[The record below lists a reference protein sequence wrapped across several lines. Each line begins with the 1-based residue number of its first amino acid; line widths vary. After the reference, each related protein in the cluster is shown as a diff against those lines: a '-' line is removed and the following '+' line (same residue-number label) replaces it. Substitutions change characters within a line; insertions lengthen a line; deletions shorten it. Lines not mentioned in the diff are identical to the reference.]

1 MQLHSRPYS
10 QTPSCCSAFLVIVHR
25 DITGVPT
32 SRRTHAQA
40 ESLDIPLATLATH
53 SHIDVCIDGA
63 DEVTFPK
70 FELVKGRGG
79 ALLREKMIA
88 ACADRFVVVV
98 DGSKILPGLGGTGG
112 TLPVEVVKFGWQ
124 HVQRQLLAL
133 ASLKA
138 CGATAMLRR
147 KDGVDAVVAGENDTD
162 GESHAFITDNDNYI
176 LDLRLE
182 RALDDPEATAQE
194 IKGVVGV
201 VEHGFFLNMATE
213 VIVASDDGVDVRTK
227 SC

>member
-1 MQLHSRPYS
+1 M
-10 QTPSCCSAFLVIVHR
+10 
-25 DITGVPT
+25 
-32 SRRTHAQA
+32 
-40 ESLDIPLATLATH
+40 
-53 SHIDVCIDGA
+53 
-63 DEVTFPK
+63 TFPK

-98 DGSKILPGLGGTGG
+98 DGSKIVPGLGGSGG
-112 TLPVEVVKFGWQ
+112 TLPVEVVKFAWQ

-138 CGATAMLRR
+138 CGASATLRR
-147 KDGVDAVVAGENDTD
+147 KDGVEAEAAVAGQNDTG
-162 GESHAFITDNDNYI
+162 GESHAFVTDNDNYI

-182 RALDDPEATAQE
+182 RALDDPEATAQQ

-213 VIVASDDGVDVRTK
+213 VIVASDDGVDVKTK